1 MFNLLEEEVI
11 GNKLSL
17 LLLGEL
23 VKGVE
28 STSEV
33 TLVGLE
39 SLADLL
45 DDRESLF
52 VGDAGSKGEF
62 SEVTTDTNT
71 GGDDHLSFIFGK
83 GRAVKLGSVHAGDV
97 FGVLTVLVVLIDD
110 LVEKGSEGGV
120 GAVGTGVSTD
130 AGVDVL
136 ATGED
141 AGLER
146 DTSIVLLSV
155 AGVPDFLVEGLGKSG
170 VGVTLRELGEGDE
183 ILGVLQPGAT
193 VSDTLFGSRLGKF
206 DTTVSVRV
214 SATHLFVCRD
224 KNLLYFKKLNNR

>member
-1 MFNLLEEEVI
+1 MI
-11 GNKLSL
+11 GNKFSL
-17 LLLGEL
+17 ILLGEL
-23 VKGVE
+23 VEGVE
-28 STSEV
+28 GTSEV
-33 TLVGLE
+33 TGVGLE
-39 SLADLL
+39 SLANLL
-45 DDRESLF
+45 DDGETLF
-52 VGDAGSKGEF
+52 VGDAGSKGEL
-62 SEVTTDTNT
+62 SEVTANTNT
-71 GGDDHLSFIFGK
+71 GGDDHLSLIFGE
-83 GRAVKLGSVHAGDV
+83 GRAVELGGVHAGDV
-97 FGVLTVLVVLIDD
+97 LGILTVLVVLIDD
-110 LVEKGSEGGV
+110 LVGKGSEGSV

-155 AGVPDFLVEGLGKSG
+155 AGVPDFLVEGLGESG